1 MGIKIDTIIDLLN
14 FYKALGFKEIPN
26 DFLKS
31 LLKNSHAKSVKTESL
46 LNSTVNIQSKKNN
59 ENLSKISIYNDDFS
73 VSFGHEKNSAIEKLN
88 QEIKECKKCPLSNSR
103 KNPVCGQ
110 GNINAKLI
118 FIGEAPGIDEDL
130 QGIPFVGEAGK
141 LLTSLIEK
149 MGFNRQDVYITNTV
163 KCHPPGN
170 REPFESEIEICFDY
184 LKREIEIVSPKVIM
198 TLGKV
203 ATYALMEMKS
213 KLKEIKISKIRGN
226 VFFYRKIP
234 VIPTFHPAYLL
245 RNRKDKWLTWEDA
258 QEALRRLK

>member
-1 MGIKIDTIIDLLN
+1 MGRKIDTIIDLLN
-14 FYKALGFKEIPN
+14 FYKALGFKELPN

-31 LLKNSHAKSVKTESL
+31 LLKNSTTDSAKTEPRSHL
-46 LNSTVNIQSKKNN
+46 KVKVQSKKN
-59 ENLSKISIYNDDFS
+59 EEISESSFYNDDFF
-73 VSFGHEKNSAIEKLN
+73 VSIGDEKISAIERLN

-110 GNINAKLI
+110 GNINANLM
-118 FIGEAPGIDEDL
+118 FIGEAPGVDEDL
-130 QGIPFVGEAGK
+130 QGIPFIGEAGK

-149 MGFNRQDVYITNTV
+149 MGFKRQDVYITNTV
-163 KCHPPGN
+163 KCHPPAN
-170 REPFESEIEICFDY
+170 REPFESEIKTCFDY

-203 ATYALMEMKS
+203 STYALMEMKS
-213 KLKEIKISKIRGN
+213 KLKEIQISKIRGQ
-226 VFFYRKIP
+226 VFFYSGIT

-258 QEALRRLK
+258 QEAIRRLK